1 MEVGIIVINLIS
13 MKIQLPMLVLA
24 LFFLSVAGCKK
35 SDPGPDP
42 ESMPESVTDVFYNQG
57 DTSSRHT
64 LDIYYYQ
71 NAEPGKVLFFVPGG
85 AWRQGDKDQYVNM
98 ATMLRN
104 YYHLTVVTINYRLSD
119 SAQGSAIHPDHIRDV
134 ASAFGWVRRNISTYG
149 GNPEQIYIFGQ
160 SAGAHLASLL
170 ATDSL
175 WLNAEGCSLSDIKG
189 VISMSGTYMLEN
201 LVTFPANPLGL
212 SYSDVLMYRVI
223 VGSAF
228 GSTDPV
234 ILEETSPAMQLH
246 SRIPPFL
253 VIHTELDM
261 PGFSKENENFASLLQ
276 TTGSGHTV
284 EIHKLLQTDYSPE
297 TWALATSLAAA
308 EPALADYI
316 GHYAEV
322 VAINE
327 QDRSKGPTTWIV
339 NFIQNH

>member
-1 MEVGIIVINLIS
+1 MEVGIIVLNLIS
-13 MKIQLPMLVLA
+13 MKIQLHMLILA
-24 LFFLSVAGCKK
+24 LCFLTTEGCKK
-35 SDPGPDP
+35 SDPEPNP
-42 ESMPESVTDVFYNQG
+42 ESIPESVTDVFYIQG

-119 SAQGSAIHPDHIRDV
+119 SAQGAAVHPDHIRDV

-201 LVTFPANPLGL
+201 LVIYPANPLEI
-212 SYSDVLMYRVI
+212 SYMDVLMYRVI
-223 VGSAF
+223 VNNAF
-228 GSTDPV
+228 GSTDPA
-234 ILEETSPAMQLH
+234 LLREASPAMHLH
-246 SRIPPFL
+246 NRIPPFL
-253 VIHTELDM
+253 VIHTEQDM

-276 TTGSGHTV
+276 TTGSGQAV
-284 EIHKLLQTDYSPE
+284 ELFKLLQSDYSTE
-297 TWALATSLAAA
+297 TWTMATTLAAA
-308 EPALADYI
+308 EPVLADYI

-327 QDRSKGPTTWIV
+327 QDRNKVPTTWIV